1 MNYLYLLVLVTCIVQ
16 LVLVFTKVDKSTRQ
30 LICGITTLT
39 IVWLFTTSDSLQ
51 IPTLFAIL
59 GGVYCIIYPNFK
71 KCWIALG
78 GYTIC
83 LCLIYLMNHTMEGYV
98 DTCANYNTS
107 TGKKA
112 NCTDCVKTEV
122 EGIGY
127 CLWDDKEGC
136 NTFDGNRDCSSTSDS
151 NTIDD

>member
-39 IVWLFTTSDSLQ
+39 IVWLFTTTNRLKF
-51 IPTLFAIL
+51 PTLVAIL
-59 GGVYCIIYPNFK
+59 GGIYCIVYPNFK

-83 LCLIYLMNHTMEGYV
+83 LCIIYLLNNDQEGYQLL
-98 DTCANYNTS
+98 TNSFNNS
-107 TGKKA
+107 KS
-112 NCTDCVKTEV
+112 N
-122 EGIGY
+122 
-127 CLWDDKEGC
+127 DD
-136 NTFDGNRDCSSTSDS
+136 TSD
-151 NTIDD
+151 NTVSTTGT